1 MKTIVTLSSA
11 IALSLAAHVSLAGYG
26 GGFGYGNP
34 DQQLGVKQEKQR
46 MLGAKPKGKRQM
58 KRFGIIISVEEGEV
72 IAKPMGRITAAK
84 EQCLPENIIDKV
96 AQSGIIIPTEEC
108 EPVRVI
114 TQDYVQCLRELRFGE
129 MVADGKDGVSLEE
142 FKAFAAM
149 KKEQRLEEAFG
160 KADANGDELVSLEEI
175 VQRRQQRS
183 EEAFNKAANC
193 DAESLVNLE
202 EVAQRRQQRLEE
214 AFNKADADE
223 DAGLSLAEFK
233 DFVANKRQRH
243 PKYAVEAPTSQ
254 GKRAQRGKKRQG
266 GLNGQSKGKGNRL
279 ESRFARLDQDGDGQ
293 ISKDEFTLSLP
304 LFDKLDTNE
313 DGVITEEELSQKPS
327 RQ

>member
-214 AFNKADADE
+214 AF
-223 DAGLSLAEFK
+223 
-233 DFVANKRQRH
+233 